1 MSSFSWLQFG
11 PSDEE
16 VKTIEV
22 SGLKAIR
29 HLAFQVPYSG
39 SLGEAKKS
47 VFTVS
52 VNNGA
57 EFNVR
62 MNPNFILEFSDLDIQ
77 LVKIKSELEK
87 TKNFL
92 IDVLIEDFSEA

>member
-16 VKTIEV
+16 VKTVEV

-47 VFTVS
+47 V
-52 VNNGA
+52 
-57 EFNVR
+57 
-62 MNPNFILEFSDLDIQ
+62 LD
-77 LVKIKSELEK
+77 
-87 TKNFL
+87 
-92 IDVLIEDFSEA
+92 